1 MLARCFDAKDHKG
14 VTVTTRRQQVQE
26 KPSAQADRARFE
38 YSVADKTKM
47 SADWTASKQRIK
59 NTKRRGN
66 IKMHNMWENTHPAD
80 FDTRLPNNATR
91 QLRSFGVKVI
101 LTVTFGTGNK
111 FQGTSAVTV
120 LPCGMHDSIAEA
132 VVRTDFGCLAPICRG
147 QEFSYPVACPW
158 QAQNNFQLHGML
170 WQYPGEQSFRRR
182 VR

>member
-26 KPSAQADRARFE
+26 KPRALADRASFE

-59 NTKRRGN
+59 NTKRRAN
-66 IKMHNMWENTHPAD
+66 VNMHNMWENTHSAN
-80 FDTRLPNNATR
+80 FDPRLPINATR

-101 LTVTFGTGNK
+101 LTVPFGTGNK

-120 LPCGMHDSIAEA
+120 LPCGIYYSIAEA
-132 VVRTDFGCLAPICRG
+132 VVRMDFGCLAPICPG
-147 QEFSYPVACPW
+147 SGDLLPS
-158 QAQNNFQLHGML
+158 GML
-170 WQYPGEQSFRRR
+170 MAGSEYLPIARNAVAVSG
-182 VR
+182 